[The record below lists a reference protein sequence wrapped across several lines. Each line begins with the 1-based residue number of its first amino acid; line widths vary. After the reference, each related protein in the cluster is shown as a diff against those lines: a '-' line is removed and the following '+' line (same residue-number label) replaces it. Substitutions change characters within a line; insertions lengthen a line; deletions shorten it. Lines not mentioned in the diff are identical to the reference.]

1 MAKGKINAPLF
12 DINTNERI
20 RLVRDGLRAPLSSI
34 AWAEEN
40 DDAVPLDQ
48 LLSLIVSMGGSFIPP
63 GITPPSP
70 LVGVDG
76 NYYIHINNALYYK
89 SGGTW
94 ISIGILSGGGAG
106 SVLSV
111 SGNIVDNTDP
121 TNPVVDQLQSDWG
134 QADNTSPDYIK
145 NKPSIPAAQIQ
156 SDWNQTNNLQPDYIK
171 NKPGIILPYISIAWG
186 DVYSAT
192 MTGAGSLV
200 EGQLYRVTGI
210 PLFPLG
216 YGIKTGYFMAYANR
230 TDATPRVYLNSQGY
244 GRLWQYD
251 ALLGSAPSGLTA
263 VVEIDWYLS
272 TGAQAG
278 SPEWFSF
285 EVPEWNQKSHR
296 TYDTAQTINDAIF
309 VVEWGTIEWKG
320 INFHDVKLLKWDKT
334 SHIYQCQIERTTI
347 DNNNSENFVLKWSH
361 VIANKLT
368 VRANSLTVSEHDIYA
383 PSEDLNIG
391 FSTQYGRYST
401 GLQGN
406 IKLRLNWNTAFD
418 NVDKLTIPQYADLIG
433 IFELY
438 DEEKQAG
445 TVTQI
450 VGGYSTTTP
459 FLLTEALAFGS
470 IASFQPYSFST
481 EDATHNIWQ
490 TILTDQLNI
499 FSAYSLDKTRTGTKL
514 LLSYYDNTAAATRN
528 DMVRIE
534 SAYITA

>member
-1 MAKGKINAPLF
+1 MSKGTVRKKIFAKGS
-12 DINTNERI
+12 R
-20 RLVRDGLRAPLSSI
+20 S
-34 AWAEEN
+34 
-40 DDAVPLDQ
+40 
-48 LLSLIVSMGGSFIPP
+48 
-63 GITPPSP
+63 
-70 LVGVDG
+70 
-76 NYYIHINNALYYK
+76 
-89 SGGTW
+89 
-94 ISIGILSGGGAG
+94 SGGGDPTIPGRVTNLENNEYKIAYFTEINSQTGTITIPTGATILLNQLPAG
-106 SVLSV
+106 ADALVATKDATTGLPTGENPQTSLGIEVDV
-111 SGNIVDNTDP
+111 ATFDASGNYTLTGNCSSYPVCLIYWLSIKAVDYSNLSLS
-121 TNPVVDQLQSDWG
+121 NILEEEV
-134 QADNTSPDYIK
+134 YH
-145 NKPSIPAAQIQ
+145 Q
-156 SDWNQTNNLQPDYIK
+156 SDWNETDPTLPSYIR
-171 NKPGIILPYISIAWG
+171 NKPGIILPYISIDWN
-186 DVYSAT
+186 DVYSTT

-244 GRLWQYD
+244 GRLWQFD
-251 ALLGSAPSGLTA
+251 PINGSAPSGLTA

-272 TGAQAG
+272 AGAQAG

-296 TYDTAQTINDAIF
+296 TYDTTQTVNDAIF
-309 VVEWGTIEWKG
+309 VVEWGTSAWKG
-320 INFHDVKLLKWDKT
+320 INFHDVKLLKWNKT
-334 SHIYQCQIERTTI
+334 CKIYQCQIERTTI
-347 DNNNSENFVLKWSH
+347 DNNNSQDFVLKWSH

-368 VRANSLTVSEHDIYA
+368 VRANALTVSEHDIYA

-391 FSTQYGRYST
+391 FSTQYGRYAT

-406 IKLRLNWNTAFD
+406 IKLRLNWNTAYD

-438 DEEKQAG
+438 DEEKQDGVA
-445 TVTQI
+445 TQI

-459 FLLTEALAFGS
+459 FLFTESLTFGS
-470 IASFQPYSFST
+470 VASFQPYSFST

-499 FSAYSLDKTRTGTKL
+499 FSAFSLDKTRIGTKL
-514 LLSYYDNTAAATRN
+514 LLSYYDNTAAGTRN
-528 DMVRIE
+528 DVLRIE